1 MKNITYTI
9 TDLEKATGLNRRTIH
24 FYTRE
29 KLIPPPDGTG
39 GGARYGEEH
48 LLRLR
53 LIGEMQKSHLKLTGI
68 REALDTMTIAEMR
81 ALSKKIESAPQQAWD
96 RQALEGWLTAN
107 QPAAP
112 QASMA
117 EPAPEPY
124 ASGASDSFSFLN
136 IIPPAPAAPRKTSAN
151 YLQDLK
157 RSKPVQEEQWRRLTV
172 ADGVEINVRADVERR
187 HRQQILHCIEAL
199 RKTLH
204 EESGQ

>member
-24 FYTRE
+24 FYSRE

-107 QPAAP
+107 QSAAP

-124 ASGASDSFSFLN
+124 ASGASDNFSFLN
-136 IIPPAPAAPRKTSAN
+136 IIPPAPAAKKRASAN

-172 ADGVEINVRADVERR
+172 ADGVEINVRVDVERR